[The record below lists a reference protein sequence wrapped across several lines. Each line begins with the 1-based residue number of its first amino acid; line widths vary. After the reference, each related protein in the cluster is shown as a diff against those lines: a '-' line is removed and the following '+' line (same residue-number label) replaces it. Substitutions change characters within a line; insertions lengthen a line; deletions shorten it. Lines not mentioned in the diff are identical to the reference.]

1 MELVLALTGL
11 YDGGASCS
19 LDPSLST
26 SASDTHD
33 WRPQVRSMA
42 RQWGA
47 VLRMNAPAEVVAGE
61 EAARTC
67 RHPLAL
73 AVGLDGRMTPSSSS
87 SSSSGGGGGGES
99 GRLLASTAPVLPP
112 EWTGPVLASD
122 GAKDKYQAWRAEPLR
137 QAFGK
142 APTHGEPD
150 YSYEVESGVV
160 LCELLSQNAFHF
172 THSAK
177 AALETAAWERGT
189 SVAAH
194 LEASCHS
201 PQGASQLLG
210 LVLRANQAP
219 PPHAE
224 L

>member
-11 YDGGASCS
+11 YDGGATCS
-19 LDPSLST
+19 LDPTLST
-26 SASDTHD
+26 SATDAHD

-47 VLRMNAPAEVVAGE
+47 VLRMNAPAEVLAGE

-73 AVGLDGRMTPSSSS
+73 AVGLDGRLLPP
-87 SSSSGGGGGGES
+87 SSGGGGSS
-99 GRLLASTAPVLPP
+99 GRLLASSAPVLPP

-201 PQGASQLLG
+201 PEGASQLLG

-219 PPHAE
+219 APHGE